1 MNMWVKDSDKKM
13 ILIVPTRHRPESV
26 ARLLEAFQKTAK
38 VSDILFGV
46 DFDDASEYTV
56 SEQFIERGPRLKMNG
71 TLNAL
76 ANKYKDDYEFIGFMG
91 DDHLPQTEGWDE
103 ELIREIGNRP
113 GFAYG
118 NDLFQGARLPTA
130 VVMSSSI
137 VKAIGYMAPPVLVH
151 LYLDNFWMDMGRR
164 ISNLRYREDVII
176 EHLHYLNGKSEK
188 DAGYA
193 EVNSPEIG
201 SADRDAYVRYCR
213 SGEFEEAALKILES

>member
-1 MNMWVKDSDKKM
+1 MTMWVKDSEKKM
-13 ILIVPTRHRPESV
+13 LLIVPTRNRPESV
-26 ARLLEAFQKTAK
+26 SRTLEAFHKTAK
-38 VSDILFGV
+38 VSDIIFGV
-46 DFDDASEYTV
+46 DFDDASQYTI

-71 TLNAL
+71 TLNAI
-76 ANKYKDDYEFIGFMG
+76 ANKYKDDYDFLGFMG

-103 ELIREIGNRP
+103 ELIKEIGNRP

-118 NDLFQGARLPTA
+118 NDLFQGARLATA

-164 ISNLRYREDVII
+164 IGNLRYRNDIII
-176 EHLHYLNGKSEK
+176 EHLHYLNGKAEK

-193 EVNSPEIG
+193 EVNSNTVAN
-201 SADRDAYVRYCR
+201 ADREAYLAYCK